1 MCACKHRTKLPL
13 ACSLSS
19 SSVSSTPG
27 KQLQTIRHFLS
38 SESPPSRASPEYDD
52 ADESVGKLAANIM
65 IEDARWLDQ
74 HQEELDR
81 PDLSLGRTCVS
92 SESVLSDSTDDTVS
106 IGNATASPPVRGDA
120 FESSTRSMLVRAK
133 QGAKHKAKV
142 TSYRHAKTLK
152 GFGSLIGQ
160 PEMEKG
166 RRGNFQ
172 PSHLQ

>member
-1 MCACKHRTKLPL
+1 
-13 ACSLSS
+13 
-19 SSVSSTPG
+19 
-27 KQLQTIRHFLS
+27 
-38 SESPPSRASPEYDD
+38 
-52 ADESVGKLAANIM
+52 M